1 MGKIFV
7 KGPVESPDDLLAKQT
22 MAQRLQDFKQ
32 GVGTASTMAGNF
44 AATRNIGGAAREL
57 GTSAGRFANNEI
69 QNFGQFAAALAN
81 PVIALLGR
89 KPKTP
94 EEEEYAR
101 QMIRIA
107 QQDRIREQMRPARET
122 RAYQELYERYG
133 LKPQDVKQIYG
144 NISPEDALDQERIV
158 RQGLG
163 RQQRRAELRGEQG
176 GEKGQAEQTADEIVT
191 AGRDPMAEIT
201 AQGLQ
206 LIRNKEIDD
215 LNQELLAPLNDEQ
228 KGQIQTSVQEL
239 QQNMGEIPEL
249 GHGQGAKQQDAAH
262 AEMEKVAAN
271 MDSLPAAGAGV
282 QRGMPEQEGEGE
294 GEGEG
299 GRQMQLMP
307 PNAFGLGSQSEQT
320 PAPPL
325 GSVSAGPDALNDLNR
340 QFGR

>member
-44 AATRNIGGAAREL
+44 AATRNIKGAAREL

-133 LKPQDVKQIYG
+133 LSPLDIKQQYG
-144 NISPEDALDQERIV
+144 GIDPVEALNQERIV
-158 RQGLG
+158 RQGMF
-163 RQQRRAELRGEQG
+163 RDKRRAELRGEQG
-176 GEKGQAEQTADEIVT
+176 GERGQAEQTADEIVT

-201 AQGLQ
+201 EQGQQ
-206 LIRNKEIDD
+206 LIRNKKIDE
-215 LNQELLAPLNDEQ
+215 LNRELLAPLNDEQ
-228 KGQIQTSVQEL
+228 KGQIQTSVEQL
-239 QQNMGEIPEL
+239 QQNMGEIPKL
-249 GHGQGAKQQDAAH
+249 SHGQSAADQDVLH
-262 AEMEKVAAN
+262 SEMEKNNQN
-271 MDSLPAAGAGV
+271 MDPLPTPGAGV
-282 QRGMPEQEGEGE
+282 QRGMPKQEGEDEGEGE
-294 GEGEG
+294 
-299 GRQMQLMP
+299 RQMRLMP
-307 PNAFGLGSQSEQT
+307 EGAFGFNKPQQK
-320 PAPPL
+320 PPL
-325 GSVSAGPDALNDLNR
+325 DLADAVEA
-340 QFGR
+340 QEEGF